1 VTYIVYD
8 INIDSGSRR
17 TVWRK
22 LVRIS
27 FSLKNNYDVDP
38 DPLGT
43 VPATLLDF
51 GYSKQWMLTIYL
63 LPTVDKNARLS

>member
-1 VTYIVYD
+1 MILILIPV
-8 INIDSGSRR
+8 SGE

-27 FSLKNNYDVDP
+27 FGLKNNYDVDP

-51 GYSKQWMLTIYL
+51 GYSKHLDVDDRYVIYL
-63 LPTVDKNARLS
+63 LTIVDKNARLS

>member
-22 LVRIS
+22 LVHIS
-27 FSLKNNYDVDP
+27 FGLKINYDVDP

-51 GYSKQWMLTIYL
+51 WLFE
-63 LPTVDKNARLS
+63 TVDVDDIFIANRR